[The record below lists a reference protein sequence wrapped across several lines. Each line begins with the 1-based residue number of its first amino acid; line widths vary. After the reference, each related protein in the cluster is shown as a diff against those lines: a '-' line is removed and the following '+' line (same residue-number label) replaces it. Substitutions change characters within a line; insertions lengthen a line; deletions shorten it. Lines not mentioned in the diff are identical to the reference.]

1 MRHPPLQQVAVCELK
16 AKGEEKGENTLNK
29 CLTLVKQTKVGG
41 FVLAI
46 DGDGVI
52 LPSPLARL
60 AYVSPML

>member
-1 MRHPPLQQVAVCELK
+1 VCELK

-29 CLTLVKQTKVGG
+29 RLTLIKQTKVGG

-52 LPSPLARL
+52 LPSPLVRL